1 MRGFLIGLLEKQRD
15 LPVSTRPDFRTLEP
29 LLVGDGAG
37 HHFTGLRGIDQNLLL
52 PLVWGERFALLD
64 AQRLE
69 HPHHHPVTLVD
80 RFLLN
85 DLREPLP
92 VGEAAWLF
100 AAPRA
105 ARRRDVSG
113 RGWVFSLA
121 VGIDLQS
128 VDEQPGFGR
137 IGIEHTVGGKDVD
150 RWRTKDEIP
159 LRRHV
164 RVVGAENEILSTRAL
179 VGAGLAGIGDGP
191 LPEIGEAARRGAGRH
206 FEDQRAGFLQVGKRH
221 DVGRRGVGR
230 EEAELVLKGEVVDIV
245 ELAGAKLGEM
255 LALPL
260 LHRHQRKGPEVGLA
274 APLKVD
280 VVEDFRDGGIGRV
293 AVLQFERAEPRCDAS
308 GGGEE
313 LPVGRG
319 ERQAADDC
327 GGENDS
333 SASGQHGCFLAELSG
348 NY

>member
-37 HHFTGLRGIDQNLLL
+37 HHLTGLRGVDENLLL
-52 PLVWGERFALLD
+52 PFGRGERLALLD

-69 HPHHHPVTLVD
+69 HPHHHPVALVD
-80 RFLLN
+80 RFLLD
-85 DLREPLP
+85 DLREALP

-100 AAPRA
+100 AAPWA
-105 ARRRDVSG
+105 TRRRDVTG
-113 RGWVFSLA
+113 WGWVFALA

-128 VDEQPGFGR
+128 VDERLGFGR
-137 IGIEHTVGGKDVD
+137 IGIEHAVGGPDVH
-150 RWRTKDEIP
+150 RGRTEDSVA
-159 LRRHV
+159 LRLHV
-164 RVVGAENEILSTRAL
+164 RVIGAEDQILSTRAL
-179 VGAGLAGIGDGP
+179 IGAGLAGIGDGP
-191 LPEIGEAARRGAGRH
+191 LPEIGEAARR
-206 FEDQRAGFLQVGKRH
+206 RAGGHLEHQRPGLLQIGKRH
-221 DVGRRGVGR
+221 DVGRRGIGR
-230 EEAELVLKGEVVDIV
+230 EEAELVLKGEVVDVV
-245 ELAGAKLGEM
+245 ELAGAELGEV

-260 LHRHQRKGPEVGLA
+260 LHRHQRQGPEVGLA
-274 APLKVD
+274 GPLKVD
-280 VVEDFRDGGIGRV
+280 VVEDFRDGGIGGV
-293 AVLQFERAEPRCDAS
+293 AVLQFQRAEPRCDAS

-313 LPVGRG
+313 LPVGRW